1 MRLYSLVKNVTL
13 TMICLVLI
21 IPSVIYLYLPLLG
34 ADNSYMVLSGSMRP
48 ALCPGDLVIVKAMD
62 PASINV
68 GDIVTFKSETGVFTH
83 RVFEKKTENGVI
95 LFITKGDANE
105 DPDPAYF
112 DASQL
117 IGRVVLV
124 VPFRHLY
131 TPYGFLSLVLA
142 PTALIIGKQMHRIY
156 DATKRR
162 NRKELIRWRRK
173 NRKSSVLETSTLLLA
188 LILVAS
194 TTRIM
199 TPFIWVGS
207 RSYFSDTET
216 VWGLFSA
223 GRWIITATVDIKPD
237 TLNLKSEGEWT
248 TVYVYIEQTEYDANK
263 IVVSTVLLE
272 GQIPAE
278 WGEVQEDGR
287 LMVKFD
293 RASVIDYLI
302 SKGYKDGDTAT
313 LTVTGMFLD
322 GTRFEGSDTIKVAS

>member
-1 MRLYSLVKNVTL
+1 MKLQSLIKDAALAAICSLLLIPTL
-13 TMICLVLI
+13 VYGFPFLV
-21 IPSVIYLYLPLLG
+21 G
-34 ADNSYMVLSGSMRP
+34 ADRSYTVMSGSMRP
-48 ALCPGDLVIVKAMD
+48 ALCPGDLVLVKAED
-62 PASINV
+62 PTVINI
-68 GDIVTFKSETGVFTH
+68 GDIVTVKSEVGVFTH
-83 RVFEKKTENGVI
+83 RVFEKKLENGVI
-95 LFITKGDANE
+95 LFRTKGDANE

-117 IGRVVLV
+117 VGRVVLV

-162 NRKELIRWRRK
+162 NRKELMRWRRK
-173 NRKSSVLETSTLLLA
+173 NRRSSVLETSTLLLA

-199 TPFIWVGS
+199 APHIWVGS
-207 RSYFSDTET
+207 RSYFYDTET
-216 VWGLFSA
+216 SWGFISA

-237 TLNLKSEGEWT
+237 TLNLESEGEWT
-248 TVYVYIEQTEYDANK
+248 AVYAYIEQPEYDASK
-263 IVVSTVLLE
+263 IDVSTVLLE
-272 GQIPAE
+272 GQVPAD

-287 LMVKFD
+287 LMVKLD
-293 RASVIDYLI
+293 RKSVIDHLI

-322 GTRFEGSDTIKVAS
+322 GTRFEGSDTIKVIS